1 MRFASPASPT
11 IPSAAPNNAADTD
24 CSSPVFGSPG
34 AGGVVGV
41 GGVVGGVG
49 GVVGGVG
56 GVGGVVGGVGGVGGV
71 VGGVGGVL
79 GGVVGGVVG
88 GITVL
93 LNSVSSGNLVVATN
107 TLPSLFTTIPT
118 VATILS

>member
-1 MRFASPASPT
+1 MRFASPARPT
-11 IPSAAPNNAADTD
+11 IPSAAPNNAADAD
-24 CSSPVFGSPG
+24 CSSPVSGSAG

-41 GGVVGGVG
+41 GGVGGVGGVFG
-49 GVVGGVG
+49 GVVGGVF
-56 GVGGVVGGVGGVGGV
+56 GGVVGGVFGGV
-71 VGGVGGVL
+71 VGGVF
-79 GGVVGGVVG
+79 GGVVG